1 MNLNILGLDVLDEV
15 NHTGGV
21 AELVVVP
28 EINHFHCISTNF
40 DYTERYL
47 KINLIKKMNLNRAME
62 EHKLNKIISQILTK
76 RSTSQIGGSA
86 GCRPQHQRQTRQW
99 IQ

>member
-21 AELVVVP
+21 AELIVVP

-47 KINLIKKMNLNRAME
+47 
-62 EHKLNKIISQILTK
+62 
-76 RSTSQIGGSA
+76 
-86 GCRPQHQRQTRQW
+86 
-99 IQ
+99 